1 MKDSLNNDVAAL
13 VPAAG
18 SGKRLGL
25 GPKAFL
31 SIEGVSLVNRLVQTL
46 TGCVGRVLVGVP
58 PGYLDKVTA
67 ELGDAAEVYPGEASR
82 QATIYSLLQKCTEP
96 IVLINDGN
104 RPFASRALVLKVIDK
119 ARRHGAAIAFTP
131 AVVPFARHQEG
142 LLTSTIPSRE
152 AIVPQSPQA
161 FHRDILERGYQNA
174 LENGIEDQTTW
185 ELVLRLGVNVFAVKG
200 EETNIKITT
209 PLDWEIANK
218 VIAPMVKKQRK

>member
-1 MKDSLNNDVAAL
+1 MNNDVAAL

-18 SGKRLGL
+18 AGKRLGL

-31 SIEGVSLVNRLVQTL
+31 SIGGVSLVNRVVNTL
-46 TGCVGRVLVGVP
+46 TSCTGRVLVGVP
-58 PGYLDKVTA
+58 SDYLDKATS
-67 ELGDAAEVYPGEASR
+67 ELGDAAEVYSGGDSR
-82 QATIYSLLQKCTEP
+82 QATIYSLLQKCNEP

-104 RPFASRALVLKVIDK
+104 RPFASRALILKVIDR

-131 AVVPFARHQEG
+131 AVVPFASHQEG
-142 LLTSTIPSRE
+142 LLNSPAPSRQ

-161 FHRDILERGYQNA
+161 FRRDILERGYQNA

-185 ELVLRLGVNVFAVKG
+185 ELVLRLGVKVYAVKG
-200 EETNIKITT
+200 EETNIKITS

-218 VIAPMVKKQRK
+218 VIAPQLQKQKK

>member
-1 MKDSLNNDVAAL
+1 MNNDVAAL

-18 SGKRLGL
+18 SGERLGL

-31 SIEGVSLVNRLVQTL
+31 GIGGVSLVSRVVNTL

-58 PGYLDKVTA
+58 PGYLDKATA
-67 ELGDAAEVYPGEASR
+67 ELGDAAEVYPGGDSR
-82 QATIYSLLQKCTEP
+82 QSTIYSLLQKCAEP
-96 IVLINDGN
+96 IILINDGN

-131 AVVPFARHQEG
+131 ALIPFARRQDG
-142 LLTSTIPSRE
+142 FLVSPVPSRQ

-185 ELVLRLGVNVFAVKG
+185 EIILRLGVKVFVVEG
-200 EETNIKITT
+200 EETNIKITS

-218 VIAPMVKKQRK
+218 VIAPLVQRQKK